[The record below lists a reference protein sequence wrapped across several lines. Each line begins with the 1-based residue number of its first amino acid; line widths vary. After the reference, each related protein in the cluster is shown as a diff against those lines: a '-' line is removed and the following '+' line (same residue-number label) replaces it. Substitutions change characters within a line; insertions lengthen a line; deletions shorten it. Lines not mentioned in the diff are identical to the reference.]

1 MMLQYISFSFIF
13 LPPSFYSLSPPTP
26 HLQVNTNYEGINLI
40 TKFGYVHLYDKETGN
55 CIYIKHINRKT
66 VFVRD
71 ASSGTI
77 CVNKK
82 GQVCWLSGTSS
93 ISIVYTNELFY
104 VCIVIEY
111 VNVVVLSADHCLPFS
126 FPLIPS
132 LLFLPFSS
140 FFFSFFF
147 ILFSF
152 PTFCKALSFNPVHW
166 HQGCFKKLE
175 EVKIRLPD

>member
-13 LPPSFYSLSPPTP
+13 LPPSFYSLFPPTP

-40 TKFGYVHLYDKETGN
+40 SKFGYVHLYDKETGN

-93 ISIVYTNELFY
+93 IWIVYTNEFM
-104 VCIVIEY
+104 C
-111 VNVVVLSADHCLPFS
+111 VL
-126 FPLIPS
+126 
-132 LLFLPFSS
+132 LL
-140 FFFSFFF
+140 
-147 ILFSF
+147 
-152 PTFCKALSFNPVHW
+152 NM
-166 HQGCFKKLE
+166 
-175 EVKIRLPD
+175 